1 MICQFAAVS
10 PGGTIIKG
18 TVANSVRSAWNL
30 LIIDVYLGLS
40 TKTRDDRQAALRA
53 EGYRV
58 MPVWVSVEPPA
69 KMPPPSPP
77 AGQRRA

>member
-10 PGGTIIKG
+10 PAGNIVEG
-18 TVANSVRSAWNL
+18 TVAKSVESAWNL
-30 LIIDVYLGLS
+30 LILDVDRGIS
-40 TKTRDDRQAALRA
+40 MKTRDDRWEALRS
-53 EGYRV
+53 EGYHV